1 MRLHRVHPQPQKV
14 TVDGKPMHL
23 QFGVYTFI
31 YRHSAEVPVQAQKT
45 SGLRLGPKIGSILG
59 WKMSL
64 VFVGSC

>member
-1 MRLHRVHPQPQKV
+1 M

-31 YRHSAEVPVQAQKT
+31 YRHGVEVPVQAQET
-45 SGLRLGPKIGSILG
+45 SGLRLGPQIGSILG
-59 WKMSL
+59 WKASL